1 MTRNPFI
8 NAFSASLYI
17 ILVVTVMDFVSK
29 TQGSKP
35 DTILAP
41 ITFLSLLTLSAA
53 IMGFVFFYQPL
64 QLLIDNKKKEAL
76 NLFVRTLAVFA
87 GITIVALVLVLFGV
101 FK

>member
-76 NLFVRTLAVFA
+76 SLFIRTLAVFA